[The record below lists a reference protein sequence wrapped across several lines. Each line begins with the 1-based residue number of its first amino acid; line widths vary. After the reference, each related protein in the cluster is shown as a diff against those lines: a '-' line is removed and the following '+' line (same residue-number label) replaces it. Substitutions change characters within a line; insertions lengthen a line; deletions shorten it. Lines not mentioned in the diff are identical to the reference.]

1 MIDITSLRAEKS
13 LQKRIIAACG
23 NDCSACP
30 RYVAHPFEKTEEELH
45 HTADLWMRIGY
56 RDRVV
61 TIHEISCSGCKPEN
75 WCRYRVVSC
84 CEERGVKTCA
94 ECAEYLCENIK
105 ECFEVTRSFEP
116 KCREACTEDEYE
128 RLKKA
133 FLEKEKNLSEIRGDF
148 LGDGGYSEDVKSLLS
163 NRRKR
168 RLKLSA
174 GRQLKRNSKECIR
187 DRIIRSTMEH

>member
-1 MIDITSLRAEKS
+1 MTAQHAPGMWRIHLRRRKKNCITQQIFGCES
-13 LQKRIIAACG
+13 
-23 NDCSACP
+23 D
-30 RYVAHPFEKTEEELH
+30 
-45 HTADLWMRIGY
+45 
-56 RDRVV
+56 
-61 TIHEISCSGCKPEN
+61 HEISCSGCKPEN

-94 ECAEYLCENIK
+94 ECAEYPCENIK

-148 LGDGGYSEDVKSLLS
+148 LGDGGYSEDVKE
-163 NRRKR
+163 K
-168 RLKLSA
+168 
-174 GRQLKRNSKECIR
+174 GE
-187 DRIIRSTMEH
+187 E